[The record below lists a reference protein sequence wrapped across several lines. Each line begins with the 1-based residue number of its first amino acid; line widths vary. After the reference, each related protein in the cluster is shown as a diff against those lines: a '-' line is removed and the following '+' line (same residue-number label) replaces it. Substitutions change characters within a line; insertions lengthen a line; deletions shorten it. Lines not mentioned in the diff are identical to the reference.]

1 MSSITPIAVSERNAA
16 KLLDMPV
23 GSFRD
28 LVSNGILPR
37 PRKIGPLERWD
48 ADELR
53 AILRGQMIDG
63 YEDVKW

>member
-1 MSSITPIAVSERNAA
+1 MSQIVPIAVNEKNAA
-16 KLLDMPV
+16 KMLDMPV

-28 LVSNGILPR
+28 LVTDGILPK
-37 PRKIGPLERWD
+37 PRKIGPHERWD